1 MLSIGHIWCFR
12 GRAFSVN
19 LREQG
24 QQNGQS
30 SIQHSKLYYQHIVYI
45 YWSFD
50 EFIISRQI
58 AAFSRYM
65 TVMKGSEIKK
75 VETRL
80 FALLCSDLPNV
91 LHHALLKDRAGLDRV

>member
-30 SIQHSKLYYQHIVYI
+30 SIQHSKLHYQHIVYI

-91 LHHALLKDRAGLDRV
+91 LHHALLKDRAGLHRV